1 MPQGGGSGQ
10 PWETGPQAGAAGAS
24 GPGGAPGQGGAPG
37 YNSMSGQGPAMGA
50 QQGQQQYGSPPQG
63 GGPGQPAGGPMQGRP
78 ISPVNE
84 IETRVTGRRF
94 VQWVI
99 DYVIVGVIA
108 SLLGWALNRGTGAT
122 HAVLI
127 VVLVVVDLA
136 WAFWYWVY
144 RPYQNNGQT
153 FGMQVMGIRV
163 ISRDGGRASMMQ
175 LLIRA
180 VLLIIDELIVFLVG
194 FVTIMLSRYRQRIGD
209 HVAKTLVV
217 KASVEPIAA
226 QQQFAGAGQAGSR

>member
-1 MPQGGGSGQ
+1 
-10 PWETGPQAGAAGAS
+10 
-24 GPGGAPGQGGAPG
+24 
-37 YNSMSGQGPAMGA
+37 MSGQGPGMGA

-63 GGPGQPAGGPMQGRP
+63 GMPGGPYGEAMQGRP

-94 VQWVI
+94 IQFLI
-99 DYVIVGVIA
+99 DHIIVGVIA
-108 SLLGWALNRGTGAT
+108 SLLGWALIRGTGTTRAI
-122 HAVLI
+122 LI
-127 VVLVVVDLA
+127 AVLVVVDLA

-144 RPYQNNGQT
+144 RPYSAHGQT
-153 FGMQVMGIRV
+153 FGMQAMGIRV
-163 ISRDGGRASMMQ
+163 ISRDGGPASMMQ

-209 HVAKTLVV
+209 HAAKTLVV
-217 KASVEPIAA
+217 KASVEPVAA
-226 QQQFAGAGQAGSR
+226 RQELAGAGQAGSR

>member
-1 MPQGGGSGQ
+1 MPQSGGTDQ
-10 PWETGPQAGAAGAS
+10 PWETGPQAGAS
-24 GPGGAPGQGGAPG
+24 GQGGTPGQGGAPG
-37 YNSMSGQGPAMGA
+37 YDRGPGPGPGLGA
-50 QQGQQQYGSPPQG
+50 QPGQQQYGGPPQG
-63 GGPGQPAGGPMQGRP
+63 GTPGPGQPYGGAMQGRP

-94 VQWVI
+94 VQFLI
-99 DYVIVGVIA
+99 DYVIVGVVA
-108 SLLGWALNRGTGAT
+108 SLLGWALSRGTGAT
-122 HAVLI
+122 HAILI

-144 RPYQNNGQT
+144 RPYSSHGQT

-163 ISRDGGRASMMQ
+163 ISRDGGPASMMQ

-180 VLLIIDELIVFLVG
+180 VLLIIDELILFLVG

-209 HVAKTLVV
+209 HAAKTLVV
-217 KASVEPIAA
+217 KASVEPVPA